1 MWGLPVLPR
10 LCFFQVLQFPPPHS
24 PKTCQYPVDDED
36 LDVVAPDPEDGSG
49 AENSFLLT
57 SCSGVAVGQA
67 KDSFTGPQHLII
79 FNNYEPDAAM
89 THPELPSKGSPY

>member
-1 MWGLPVLPR
+1 M
-10 LCFFQVLQFPPPHS
+10 LQFPPAHS
-24 PKTCQYPVDDED
+24 PKTCQYPVGDEALDED
-36 LDVVAPDPEDGSG
+36 GSEEEDGSG

-67 KDSFTGPQHLII
+67 KDGFIGPQHLII